1 MKTSVMIAATALA
14 AVAAALTG
22 CDSSSQVAITSAICT
37 DAATLQSSGLAL
49 NKNESTAL
57 QGVITSCNSTAGGTQ
72 FNNATIALAII
83 NDAIL
88 LQSSGLLKDIH
99 ITAEV
104 TAPQRLAI
112 KKIDMDFAKAKK
124 FGLLK

>member
-1 MKTSVMIAATALA
+1 MIGKIGIVAALA
-14 AVAAALTG
+14 AGCSALAG
-22 CDSSSQVAITSAICT
+22 CNTSSQTAITSAICV
-37 DAATLQSSGLAL
+37 DAVTLQGSGLAL
-49 NKNESTAL
+49 NKSEMTAL
-57 QGVITSCNSTAGGTQ
+57 NGIITACNATAGGTQ
-72 FNNATIALAII
+72 FNNATVALAII

-112 KKIDMDFAKAKK
+112 KKIDLDYAKAKA
-124 FGLLK
+124 FGLVK